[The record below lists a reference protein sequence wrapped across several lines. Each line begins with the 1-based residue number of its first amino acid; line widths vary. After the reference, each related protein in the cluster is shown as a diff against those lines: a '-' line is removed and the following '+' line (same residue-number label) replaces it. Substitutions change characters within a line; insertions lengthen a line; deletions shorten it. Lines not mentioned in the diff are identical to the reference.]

1 MRFFESHGARVVVLD
16 SGDEVIAT
24 LQRFASEHVTTSA
37 FFHGLGAFR
46 EATVAWWNPESLQYE
61 DIAVNEQVEVLS
73 MNGNLT
79 RVAHALTGGFKVHAH
94 TVLGKRGGATIGGH
108 VKRGVVHPTLE
119 LYLAITDDAI
129 HRERDE
135 ATALDLIR

>member
-1 MRFFESHGARVVVLD
+1 VVVLD

-61 DIAVNEQVEVLS
+61 DIAVDEQVEVLS
-73 MNGNLT
+73 IHGNLT
-79 RVAHALTGGFKVHAH
+79 RVRDGFKVHAH
-94 TVLGKRGGATIGGH
+94 TVLGKRGGSTIGGH
-108 VKRGVVHPTLE
+108 VKRGIVHPTLE
-119 LYLAITDDAI
+119 LYLAITDAAI
-129 HRERDE
+129 YRERDE
-135 ATALDLIR
+135 ATGLDLIR

>member
-1 MRFFESHGARVVVLD
+1 MRRFGNVVVLD

-73 MNGNLT
+73 IHGNLT
-79 RVAHALTGGFKVHAH
+79 RVRDGFKVHAH

-108 VKRGVVHPTLE
+108 VRRGVVHPTLE
-119 LYLAITDDAI
+119 LYLAITEDAI

-135 ATALDLIR
+135 ATGLDLIR

>member
-1 MRFFESHGARVVVLD
+1 LRGFGNVIVLD

-46 EATVAWWNPESLQYE
+46 EATVMWWNPESLQYE
-61 DIAVNEQVEVLS
+61 EIAVNEQVEVLS
-73 MNGNLT
+73 INGNLT
-79 RVAHALTGGFKVHAH
+79 RVRDGFKVHAH
-94 TVLGKRGGATIGGH
+94 TVLGKRDGSTVGGH

-119 LYLAITDDAI
+119 LHLEITEDPI
-129 HRERDE
+129 HRQRDE
-135 ATALDLIR
+135 ATGLDLIR

>member
-1 MRFFESHGARVVVLD
+1 VLVLD
-16 SGDEVIAT
+16 TGDEMIAT

-46 EATVAWWNPESLQYE
+46 EATIAWWNPESLQYE

-73 MNGNLT
+73 IQGNLT
-79 RVAHALTGGFKVHAH
+79 RVTDGFKVHAH
-94 TVLGKRGGATIGGH
+94 AVLGRRDGSTIGGH

-119 LYLAITDDAI
+119 LHLATTPEVI
-129 HRERDE
+129 HRKRDE
-135 ATALDLIR
+135 ATGLDLIR

>member
-1 MRFFESHGARVVVLD
+1 VVVLD

-61 DIAVNEQVEVLS
+61 DIAVDEQVEVLS
-73 MNGNLT
+73 IHGNLT
-79 RVAHALTGGFKVHAH
+79 RVREGFKVHAH
-94 TVLGKRGGATIGGH
+94 TVLGRHTGGTIGGH

-119 LYLAITDDAI
+119 LYLAITDAAI
-129 HRERDE
+129 YRERDE
-135 ATALDLIR
+135 ATGLDLIR

>member
-1 MRFFESHGARVVVLD
+1 MRIFDSVLVLD
-16 SGDEVIAT
+16 SGDEVIAA

-61 DIAVNEQVEVLS
+61 DIDVSEQVEVLS
-73 MNGNLT
+73 IQGNLT
-79 RVAHALTGGFKVHAH
+79 RVADGFKVHAH
-94 TVLGKRGGATIGGH
+94 TVLGKRGGATVGGH

-119 LYLAITDDAI
+119 LHVAITKDVI
-129 HRERDE
+129 HRERDA
-135 ATALDLIR
+135 ATGLDLIR

>member
-1 MRFFESHGARVVVLD
+1 MRTFDSVLVLD

-46 EATVAWWNPESLQYE
+46 EATVAWWNPETLQYE
-61 DIAVNEQVEVLS
+61 DIAVDEQVEVLS
-73 MNGNLT
+73 IQGNLT
-79 RVAHALTGGFKVHAH
+79 RVSDGFKVHAH
-94 TVLGKRGGATIGGH
+94 VVLGKRGGATIGGH

-119 LYLAITDDAI
+119 LSLVLTKDAI
-129 HRERDE
+129 HRQRDE
-135 ATALDLIR
+135 ATGLDLIR

>member
-1 MRFFESHGARVVVLD
+1 MLD

-46 EATVAWWNPESLQYE
+46 EATVAWWNPETVQYE
-61 DIAVNEQVEVLS
+61 DIGVNEQVEVLS
-73 MNGNLT
+73 IQGNLT
-79 RVAHALTGGFKVHAH
+79 RVSDGFKVHAH
-94 TVLGKRGGATIGGH
+94 VVLGKRGGATIGGH

-119 LYLAITDDAI
+119 LHLAITDEVI
-129 HRERDE
+129 HRERDD
-135 ATALDLIR
+135 ATGLDLIR

>member
-1 MRFFESHGARVVVLD
+1 MRQFGSVIVLD
-16 SGDEVIAT
+16 TGDEVIAT

-73 MNGNLT
+73 IHGNLT
-79 RVAHALTGGFKVHAH
+79 RVRDGFKVHAH
-94 TVLGKRGGATIGGH
+94 AVLGKRGGATIGGH

-119 LYLAITDDAI
+119 LYLAITEDAI
-129 HRERDE
+129 HRQRDA
-135 ATALDLIR
+135 ATGLDLIR

>member
-1 MRFFESHGARVVVLD
+1 MRRFGNVLVLD
-16 SGDEVIAT
+16 TGDEVIAT

-73 MNGNLT
+73 IHGNLT
-79 RVAHALTGGFKVHAH
+79 RVRDGFKVHAH

-108 VKRGVVHPTLE
+108 VRRGIVHPTLE

-135 ATALDLIR
+135 ATGLDLIV

>member
-1 MRFFESHGARVVVLD
+1 MRFFDSHGARVVVLD

-73 MNGNLT
+73 IHGNLT
-79 RVAHALTGGFKVHAH
+79 RVRDGFKVHAH

-119 LYLAITDDAI
+119 LYLAITDAAI
-129 HRERDE
+129 YRERDE
-135 ATALDLIR
+135 ATGLDLIR